1 MLIEAAQHGRTE
13 EVIALLD
20 AGVNINA
27 TDKVSLLP
35 HVLHVSTCI
44 KYMVYIYMMYANN
57 DHYRQV

>member
-27 TDKVSLLP
+27 TDKVRLLP
-35 HVLHVSTCI
+35 HI
-44 KYMVYIYMMYANN
+44 
-57 DHYRQV
+57 